1 MDPLAANRKQKTLIM
16 VLLCLGWMVNTFD
29 RIAINVAVIPIS
41 KEFGL
46 TETQVGLVISSFF
59 LSYAIMQ
66 PIGGS
71 LADRFGSRKVILFS
85 LIAWSIFTIL
95 TGMAWSF
102 LSLIVLRFLFGI
114 GEGSYP
120 SASQVSLA
128 ETFPQKERGRA
139 KSGLLAA
146 GKLAGVLGTLA
157 IASLI
162 SIFDWQFMFMF
173 IFLGL
178 VGLLLAFF
186 YWKYFYPAGTQG
198 IQKNAPSEKMSLK
211 QALKIPLLWQ
221 LTVIYFG
228 ISIVSWGTAAWM
240 PSYMVKV
247 RDLDLVSMGAVAT
260 IPAIMGLIT
269 MLFTGW
275 LLDKYMVGREKYLIV
290 LGALIGMISLYFFIS
305 APSIPYVVMY
315 GAFASIG
322 IAIALTTTLT
332 MPLKYIAS
340 SSIGT
345 ATGMVYLGGQLAG
358 VIAPTV
364 MGFMIQ
370 QFNGSYDAG
379 FWFLISAL
387 FIALIVGMTVRTH
400 SDETSDQATEINSR
414 AE

>member
-1 MDPLAANRKQKTLIM
+1 MDPLAENRKQKTLIM

-162 SIFDWQFMFMF
+162 SIFDWQFMF
-173 IFLGL
+173 IFLGV

-358 VIAPTV
+358 VIAPIV

>member
-146 GKLAGVLGTLA
+146 GKLASVLGTLA

-162 SIFDWQFMFMF
+162 SIFDWQFMF

-186 YWKYFYPAGTQG
+186 YWKYFYPAGTHG

>member
-85 LIAWSIFTIL
+85 LITWSIFTIL

-162 SIFDWQFMFMF
+162 SIFDWQFMF
-173 IFLGL
+173 IFLGV

>member
-162 SIFDWQFMFMF
+162 SIFDWQFMF
-173 IFLGL
+173 IFLGV

-228 ISIVSWGTAAWM
+228 ISIVSWGTAAWT

>member
-162 SIFDWQFMFMF
+162 SIFDWQFMF
-173 IFLGL
+173 IFLGV

-290 LGALIGMISLYFFIS
+290 LGALIGMISLYFFIN

>member
-1 MDPLAANRKQKTLIM
+1 MDILAANREQKTLIM

-102 LSLIVLRFLFGI
+102 ISLIVNRFVLGI

-162 SIFDWQFMFMF
+162 SIFDWQFMF
-173 IFLGL
+173 IFLGV

-186 YWKYFYPAGTQG
+186 YWKYFYPVGTQG

-260 IPAIMGLIT
+260 IPAILGLIT

-290 LGALIGMISLYFFIS
+290 SGALIGMISLYFFIS

>member
-85 LIAWSIFTIL
+85 LITWSIFTIL

-162 SIFDWQFMFMF
+162 SIFDWQFMF
-173 IFLGL
+173 IFLGV

-186 YWKYFYPAGTQG
+186 YWKYFYPVGTQG

>member
-162 SIFDWQFMFMF
+162 SIFDWQFMF

>member
-162 SIFDWQFMFMF
+162 SIFDWQFMF

-345 ATGMVYLGGQLAG
+345 ATGMVYWGGQLAG